1 MRKYE
6 AHRVISGTWGELWID
21 GDYMAEV
28 TGLQAKVSLE
38 KSDVKQTGK
47 LGTGKKVTGI
57 SGTGTIKMNK
67 VTSYFIQKL
76 SDNLQKGKTTTAT
89 IRSKL
94 ADPDAFG
101 SEEVELYGCTFDEL
115 TLADW
120 EAGSNGEE
128 SIPFTFSDWKTV
140 NTIGV

>member
-1 MRKYE
+1 MKGYE
-6 AHRVISGTWGELWID
+6 DYRVINGTWGELWID

-28 TGLQAKVSLE
+28 LGLQAKVTLE
-38 KSDVKQTGK
+38 KADVKRVRR

-57 SGTGTIKMNK
+57 SGAGTIKMNK
-67 VTSYFIQKL
+67 VTSYFIQKI
-76 SDNLQKGKTTTAT
+76 SENLQKGKTTTAT

-120 EAGSNGEE
+120 EAGANGEE
-128 SIPFTFSDWKTV
+128 SIPFTFSEWKV
-140 NTIGV
+140 VGTIEA